1 MPISYHCTLPRVNT
15 SSEFTIRVPGVTI
28 PNARFPFKIGPTGHQ
43 GAIEDAFLDS
53 LAQHNLTVTLVRL
66 DAATNADDLK
76 VIHAEYVV
84 GADGEDF
91 VDPEGTLRYF
101 GEAGQRVASKFW
113 VEDLVYQSDL
123 SVTHI
128 LTGQGMNANMSDTH
142 NLERTKY
149 TQDLIDFDKRYAAL
163 FSGKPRTSADQ
174 NGISHEEFFKA
185 YKTAGGFTS
194 GTGIH
199 YGPSMIVNAKH
210 QSCAQNL
217 VVEQRML
224 SQVFLHAAN
233 VRPESRLA
241 QINVLADELSSPTGP
256 LKRYSMDGQT
266 PSPMFDLITI
276 VEGNKENFNH
286 LNVPLV
292 SQPHWSKDLLN
303 DTDVA
308 GSEGG
313 GGYERFGIS
322 SELVAL
328 VLVRL
333 DGYIGMVAPAAA
345 LQDVHEHFALFLLP
359 LFTSQNHWYGKK
371 LTDYAQEERYECK
384 SSWPTTATEIED
396 ADVWGD
402 SDESTSTNHHTIV
415 VTAGRN
421 TEIQILAN
429 HAADKRFAMLCGR
442 WSTAW
447 KVAKELARQER
458 RETMES
464 EKAEKPSG
472 SSSLQ
477 RLIVLRI

>member
-53 LAQHNLTVTLVRL
+53 LAQHNLTVTLARL

-84 GADGEDF
+84 GAD
-91 VDPEGTLRYF
+91 
-101 GEAGQRVASKFW
+101 
-113 VEDLVYQSDL
+113 
-123 SVTHI
+123 
-128 LTGQGMNANMSDTH
+128 
-142 NLERTKY
+142 ERTKY

-210 QSCAQNL
+210 QSCAQNF

-233 VRPESRLA
+233 VRPVRIHDLLPANARFKILIFLGSIGKESRLA

-359 LFTSQNHWYGKK
+359 CH
-371 LTDYAQEERYECK
+371 
-384 SSWPTTATEIED
+384 
-396 ADVWGD
+396 
-402 SDESTSTNHHTIV
+402 
-415 VTAGRN
+415 
-421 TEIQILAN
+421 
-429 HAADKRFAMLCGR
+429 
-442 WSTAW
+442 
-447 KVAKELARQER
+447 
-458 RETMES
+458 
-464 EKAEKPSG
+464 
-472 SSSLQ
+472 
-477 RLIVLRI
+477 